1 MDVYT
6 RDPDVYPPTFGLPSK
21 IIATAPMT
29 FRGQI
34 FEFDPA
40 KAASNRRKH
49 KVTFTEAMTVFE
61 DRLAATIP
69 DEDHSESEERFTT
82 IGLSSRQRVL
92 LIVHL
97 ELDGRI
103 RLISA
108 REASASEKQQYEED

>member
-1 MDVYT
+1 
-6 RDPDVYPPTFGLPSK
+6 
-21 IIATAPMT
+21 MT

-69 DEDHSESEERFTT
+69 DDNHSESEERFTT